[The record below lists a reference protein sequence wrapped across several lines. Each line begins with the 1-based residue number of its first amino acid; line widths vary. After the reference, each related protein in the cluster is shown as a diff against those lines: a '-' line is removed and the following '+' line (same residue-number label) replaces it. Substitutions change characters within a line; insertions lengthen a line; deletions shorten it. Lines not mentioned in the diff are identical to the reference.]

1 MRGSFG
7 APVPVASRKRAPKTA
22 GSPKNPV
29 DKGGGRINHRL
40 TMSWRTSLA
49 TRLFRHDQ
57 PFMARRKLRY
67 ACWALLA
74 GLLAAGLVAAIVVL
88 AHNQRG

>member
-1 MRGSFG
+1 
-7 APVPVASRKRAPKTA
+7 
-22 GSPKNPV
+22 
-29 DKGGGRINHRL
+29 
-40 TMSWRTSLA
+40 MSWRTSLA